1 MSVGAGGLES
11 SRLDF
16 VPDSDSD
23 DDVDARGVDESLGK
37 GLVEET
43 QAFSDDDVV
52 GGVLG
57 DSTVVP
63 DAAAEQV
70 IMVALCNKAGHYI
83 FALWFLSSIFF
94 FFLFLLA

>member
-11 SRLDF
+11 SRMDF
-16 VPDSDSD
+16 VPESDSD
-23 DDVDARGVDESLGK
+23 NDVDARGADESLVR

-43 QAFSDDDVV
+43 QAFSDDDDVG

-63 DAAAEQV
+63 DAASEQV
-70 IMVALCNKAGHYI
+70 IMATLCNRTGHYI
-83 FALWFLSSIFF
+83 FAL
-94 FFLFLLA
+94 